1 MTCYLRNSKLF
12 VTIGLGLSSIFR
24 GPYLDSSKIELRGFV
39 SKDIYLYS
47 NFIYLYVINIPY
59 KDKQIL
65 MVTNGHCL
73 QSILFYN
80 LDKRTQTNTETIF
93 LNSFLHRLQIAWA
106 RSPSTVSRTLAVL
119 HSSCLDKGT
128 QFKQI
133 STSSQ
138 GLFGSGRIQLSQLLF
153 YTKRF
158 VICYS
163 PGFSLYADC
172 NTAVFYYLI

>member
-1 MTCYLRNSKLF
+1 MYL
-12 VTIGLGLSSIFR
+12 
-24 GPYLDSSKIELRGFV
+24 
-39 SKDIYLYS
+39 
-47 NFIYLYVINIPY
+47 INIPY

-65 MVTNGHCL
+65 MVTNGHCS

-80 LDKRTQTNTETIF
+80 LDKITQTNTETIF
-93 LNSFLHRLQIAWA
+93 WNSFLHRLQIACA
-106 RSPSTVSRTLAVL
+106 RSPSTVSRTLAEL

-128 QFKQI
+128 EFKQI

-138 GLFGSGRIQLSQLLF
+138 RLFGSRTIQLSQLLF

-158 VICYS
+158 VICYWPVYNKN

-172 NTAVFYYLI
+172 NTAVFIIWYKYGLVNMFFSTH